1 MYLPYQISN
10 YHPKKVLDMDL
21 SKTEIKTMSCDMS
34 SYATLTMQKMY
45 KLFDRIFFLISLKFM
60 V

>member
-1 MYLPYQISN
+1 M
-10 YHPKKVLDMDL
+10 LDMDL

-34 SYATLTMQKMY
+34 SYATLTTQKMY
-45 KLFDRIFFLISLKFM
+45 KLFDRIFFLVSLKFM